1 MSIEGR
7 SGGLSIEHLAPALPD
22 SSRDATLNKWA
33 NELQHLGRMAEL
45 TSARECVLSAET
57 LMKLSVLVRSCIS
70 DKAGLMMG
78 KTLRVN
84 HD

>member
-1 MSIEGR
+1 
-7 SGGLSIEHLAPALPD
+7 
-22 SSRDATLNKWA
+22 
-33 NELQHLGRMAEL
+33 MAEL